1 MCLESKLVACAVL
14 GASLAAQDGLV
25 REPLL
30 GVAMRDAD
38 RPWSGA
44 RVHAVALTSFDFAVG
59 TQDHV
64 VAVAD
69 ERGRFRLDLL
79 AGRRHAL
86 WAEQSAPG
94 PREHAG
100 NPLVSRELAY
110 AFAGERVAL
119 GPAHARTPRVI
130 ELEDLPADAPRPLQV
145 AVFAPAHGLLETFS
159 IDAAGGARAALRLV
173 PAPCST
179 HDVVVRDA
187 NARPL
192 LAARIQGDGSTVLRP
207 AGPRWMRMSIARQGD
222 EVGIAG
228 ATVFAVLGGS
238 RIELGTSEERG
249 MALVDLG
256 GLAAQV
262 GRGDGSAIW
271 ARHLRVC
278 VEAEGYHGAW
288 LLVDG
293 NRTQHTREA
302 ALATPDPGG
311 AVLLR
316 SGPSQPR
323 ELILQAHAVPLGGAS
338 LVLSSPCDFR
348 AARELLPIDSVRISA
363 TPGLVDLGIIAQEE
377 PSNPPAT
384 HGGLQ
389 LVLDRTA
396 LMALPPRWRERAPA
410 QVLLPMASIAHEREH
425 RVTLDLVRILRPLE
439 IRFVQA
445 DGITPAGDLEAV
457 CTLPGLQHQRY
468 RADRL
473 GRVRALVPTDS
484 ALPFLVFV
492 TEARGWCAAS
502 IAVSPARSASRDLA
516 HLTLALAAARRIEV
530 GISPGRLER
539 LPEELD
545 CELRAHLDPLTDEK
559 GLAEGVTLIDTDGP
573 IASPLSLTGF
583 SAAIP
588 TRWRRRVDGDRT
600 EFHVPSCALE
610 LGVTAIGLHEGRP
623 VSIATRIGCDPGTA
637 TVKVDLGFVR

>member
-1 MCLESKLVACAVL
+1 MRLESKLVACAVL
-14 GASLAAQDGLV
+14 SVSLAAQDGLV

-30 GVAMRDAD
+30 GVAMR
-38 RPWSGA
+38 GA
-44 RVHAVALTSFDFAVG
+44 RVHAVAMTSFDFAVG

-86 WAEQSAPG
+86 WAEQPAPE
-94 PREHAG
+94 PREQDG
-100 NPLVSRELAY
+100 NPLVSRELTY

-145 AVFAPAHGLLETFS
+145 AVFAPANGLLETFS
-159 IDAAGGARAALRLV
+159 IDAARGARAALRLV
-173 PAPCST
+173 PAPCPT

-192 LAARIQGDGSTVLRP
+192 LAARIQGEGSAVLRP
-207 AGPRWMRMSIARQGD
+207 AGPRWMRVSIARQGD
-222 EVGIAG
+222 EVGIAD

-249 MALVDLG
+249 VALVDLG
-256 GLAAQV
+256 GLAAHV
-262 GRGDGSAIW
+262 GREDGSAIW

-278 VEAEGYHGAW
+278 VEAEGFHGAW

-311 AVLLR
+311 AVRLR

-323 ELILQAHAVPLGGAS
+323 ELILQAHTVPLAGAS

-363 TPGLVDLGIIAQEE
+363 TPGLVDLGIVAQEE
-377 PSNPPAT
+377 PSNPLAT
-384 HGGLQ
+384 HGLQ

-410 QVLLPMASIAHEREH
+410 QILLPMAPIAHERER

-445 DGITPAGDLEAV
+445 DGITPAGELEAV

-473 GRVRALVPTDS
+473 GRIRALVPTDP

-492 TEARGWCAAS
+492 AEARGWCAAS
-502 IAVSPARSASRDLA
+502 IAVTPAQSASRDLA

-530 GISPGRLER
+530 GIRPGKLER

-545 CELRAHLDPLTDEK
+545 CELRAHLDPLGDEK
-559 GLAEGVTLIDTDGP
+559 RLAEGVILIDTDGP

-583 SAAIP
+583 STAIP
-588 TRWRRRVDGDRT
+588 TLWRRRVNGDRT

-610 LGVTAIGLHEGRP
+610 LGVIAIGLREGRP
-623 VSIATRIGCDPGTA
+623 VSIATQIECDAGTA
-637 TVKVDLGFVR
+637 TVPVDLGFVR

>member
-1 MCLESKLVACAVL
+1 VRLESMLVACAVL
-14 GASLAAQDGLV
+14 SVSLAAQDGLV

-30 GVAMRDAD
+30 GVALRDAD
-38 RPWSGA
+38 KPWAEA
-44 RVHAVALTSFDFAVG
+44 RVHAVAMTSFDFAIG

-69 ERGRFRLDLL
+69 ERGRLRLDLL
-79 AGRRHAL
+79 AGRRYAL
-86 WAEQSAPG
+86 WAEQPAPG
-94 PREHAG
+94 PRERDG
-100 NPLVSRELAY
+100 NPLVSRELTY
-110 AFAGERVAL
+110 ASAGERVAL

-145 AVFAPAHGLLETFS
+145 AVFAPASGLLETFS
-159 IDAAGGARAALRLV
+159 IDAGSGARAALRLV

-192 LAARIQGDGSTVLRP
+192 LAARIQGEGSAVLRP
-207 AGPRWMRMSIARQGD
+207 AGPRWLRMSIARQDD
-222 EVGIAG
+222 EVGIPG
-228 ATVFAVLGGS
+228 AKVFAVLCGS
-238 RIELGTSEERG
+238 RIELGTSDERG

-256 GLAAQV
+256 GLAAHV
-262 GRGDGSAIW
+262 GREDGSAVW

-278 VEAEGYHGAW
+278 VEAEGFLGAW

-311 AVLLR
+311 AVRLR

-323 ELILQAHAVPLGGAS
+323 ELILQAHTVPLGGAS
-338 LVLSSPCDFR
+338 LVLSSPCDFH
-348 AARELLPIDSVRISA
+348 AARELLPIDSVRITG
-363 TPGLVDLGIIAQEE
+363 TPGLVDLGIGVQEE

-410 QVLLPMASIAHEREH
+410 QVLVPTTSIAHEREH
-425 RVTLDLVRILRPLE
+425 RVTLDLVRILRPLG

-445 DGITPAGDLEAV
+445 DGITPAGELEAV
-457 CTLPGLQHQRY
+457 CSLPGLQHQRY

-473 GRVRALVPTDS
+473 RRIRALVPTDPV
-484 ALPFLVFV
+484 LPFLVFV
-492 TEARGWCAAS
+492 AEARGWCAAA
-502 IAVSPARSASRDLA
+502 IAVTPAQSASRDLA

-530 GISPGRLER
+530 GISPGKLER

-545 CELRAHLDPLTDEK
+545 CELRAHLDPRGDEK
-559 GLAEGVTLIDTDGP
+559 RLAEGETLIDTDGP
-573 IASPLSLTGF
+573 VASPLSLTEF

-588 TRWRRRVDGDRT
+588 ALWRRRVNGDRT

-610 LGVTAIGLHEGRP
+610 LGVIAIGLREGRP
-623 VSIATRIGCDPGTA
+623 VSIATQVECDAGTA
-637 TVKVDLGFVR
+637 TVQVDLGFVR